1 MPRCRSSDSPK
12 SPAAIA
18 FSTMPGFQ
26 LMWIWYLS
34 AGAVVLQLGIVLTL
48 LRREFRLRLDSMP
61 RPVVAESVP
70 AAL

>member
-1 MPRCRSSDSPK
+1 
-12 SPAAIA
+12 
-18 FSTMPGFQ
+18 MPGFQ